1 MIGDNSLKRQ
11 ADRVMMCVVAVVCVW
26 FLKMVNVYAYHL
38 ALAFLVFAPYE
49 HTQIHSF
56 RNILV

>member
-1 MIGDNSLKRQ
+1 MIGDNEKTSRSS
-11 ADRVMMCVVAVVCVW
+11 DDVCCGCGMCVV
-26 FLKMVNVYAYHL
+26 LKIVVYAYHL

-49 HTQIHSF
+49 HTKIHSF